1 MSDVYKKV
9 ENYSYSPDT
18 MKAMMAVKISDI
30 AKFKNSIREGD
41 SIVAEVMSLSVSPES
56 DKRTI
61 RKLTVVKKY
70 PYIMK
75 LWDSLAKKYR
85 YKTYV
90 ECFFERIR
98 ENELLSK

>member
-1 MSDVYKKV
+1 MSDAYKKV

-18 MKAMMAVKISDI
+18 MKAMMAVKIFDI

-41 SIVAEVMSLSVSPES
+41 SIVAEVVSLSISPES
-56 DKRTI
+56 DKRTM

-75 LWDSLAKKYR
+75 LWDDLAKKYR
-85 YKTYV
+85 YKTYT
-90 ECFFERIR
+90 ECFLERMR
-98 ENELLSK
+98 ENELLSR

>member
-18 MKAMMAVKISDI
+18 IKAMMAVKIFDI

-41 SIVAEVMSLSVSPES
+41 SIMAEVISLSISPES
-56 DKRTI
+56 DKRTM

-70 PYIMK
+70 PHIMK
-75 LWDSLAKKYR
+75 LWDDLAKKYR

-90 ECFFERIR
+90 ECFFERMR
-98 ENELLSK
+98 ENELLSR